1 MNRKFSEEFK
11 IGAIKLVTENGVSG
25 EQAAKDVGIG
35 YSTLQAQEVSWYF
48 AELAQEVSCS
58 AEGRFTS
65 RSIS

>member
-35 YSTLQAQEVSWYF
+35 YSTLQAQEVS
-48 AELAQEVSCS
+48 CS
-58 AEGRFTS
+58 AEGRFTN